1 VRVNLTK
8 IAQRNKNVKV
18 RFKPLLSIDVC
29 KPQQVERTIGEN
41 GEILHL
47 LRENIMAEK
56 SEKMLVL
63 GATGQQ
69 GGATAWA
76 LAADGWSVRALVRD
90 KRSSKAQD
98 LESLGVELMLGDF
111 RDPTSLEMAV
121 NGVYG
126 VFSVLPSSA
135 DAHYGITDE
144 DEVRFGIAVIDA
156 AKRASV
162 QHLVYSST
170 IGASPDIGLGHYESK
185 WHIEQYLRQ
194 SGLPFTI
201 VRPAPFMELLLYPHF
216 GLRQGVVTFFGA
228 PDRIV
233 QFIAVRDIGAIAAK
247 LLVDPSRLGI
257 TIDIASDALSGN
269 DIAAKISQAIARQVT
284 YMQVPAEAAAQNPM
298 LARLLQAMSDGK
310 LAGQAD
316 IPSLRILHP
325 GLLTFDRWLAAGH
338 AAAIAKL
345 LPPPQA

>member
-1 VRVNLTK
+1 
-8 IAQRNKNVKV
+8 
-18 RFKPLLSIDVC
+18 
-29 KPQQVERTIGEN
+29 
-41 GEILHL
+41 
-47 LRENIMAEK
+47 MAEK

-69 GGATAWA
+69 GGATARA
-76 LAADGWSVRALVRD
+76 LAADGWHVRALVRD
-90 KRSSKAQD
+90 KQSSKAQD
-98 LESLGVELMLGDF
+98 LASLGVELVFGDF
-111 RDPTSLEMAV
+111 QDPASIEMSM
-121 NGVYG
+121 NGIHG

-135 DAHYGITDE
+135 DAKYGISDE
-144 DEVRFGIAVIDA
+144 DEVRFGIAAIDA
-156 AKRASV
+156 AKRAGV

-194 SGLPFTI
+194 SGVSFSI

-228 PDRIV
+228 PDRV
-233 QFIAVRDIGAIAAK
+233 LQFIAVRDIGAIAAK
-247 LLVDPSRLGI
+247 LLVDPSRHLGV

-269 DIAAKISQAIARQVT
+269 DIAAKISQATARQVP
-284 YMQVPAEAAAQNPM
+284 YMQVSAEAAAKNPM
-298 LARLLQAMSDGK
+298 IARLLQAMTDGK

-316 IPSLRILHP
+316 IPSLRALHP
-325 GLLTFDRWLAAGH
+325 DLLTFDRWLAAGH

-345 LPPPQA
+345 LPPQA

>member
-1 VRVNLTK
+1 
-8 IAQRNKNVKV
+8 
-18 RFKPLLSIDVC
+18 
-29 KPQQVERTIGEN
+29 
-41 GEILHL
+41 
-47 LRENIMAEK
+47 MAEK

-69 GGATAWA
+69 GGATARA
-76 LAADGWSVRALVRD
+76 LAADGWHVRALVRD
-90 KRSSKAQD
+90 KQSSKAQD
-98 LESLGVELMLGDF
+98 LASLGVELVFGDF
-111 RDPTSLEMAV
+111 QDPASIERAM
-121 NGVYG
+121 NGIHG

-135 DAHYGITDE
+135 DAKYGISDD
-144 DEVRFGIAVIDA
+144 DEVRFGIAAIDA
-156 AKRASV
+156 AKRAGV

-194 SGLPFTI
+194 SGVPFSI

-228 PDRIV
+228 PDRVV

-247 LLVDPSRLGI
+247 LLVDPSRHLGV

-269 DIAAKISQAIARQVT
+269 DIAAKISQATARQVP
-284 YMQVPAEAAAQNPM
+284 YMQVSAEAAAKSPM
-298 LARLLQAMSDGK
+298 LARLLQAMTDGK

-316 IPSLRILHP
+316 IPSLRALHP

-345 LPPPQA
+345 LPPQA

>member
-1 VRVNLTK
+1 M
-8 IAQRNKNVKV
+8 AQ
-18 RFKPLLSIDVC
+18 
-29 KPQQVERTIGEN
+29 
-41 GEILHL
+41 
-47 LRENIMAEK
+47 K

-69 GGATAWA
+69 GGATARA

-90 KRSSKAQD
+90 KYSSKAQD
-98 LESLGVELMLGDF
+98 LASLGIELAVGEF
-111 RDPTSLEMAV
+111 RDPTSLETAM
-121 NGVYG
+121 NGVHG

-135 DAHYGITDE
+135 DAQYGITDE
-144 DEVRFGIAVIDA
+144 DEVRFGMAAIDA
-156 AKRASV
+156 AKRAGV

-170 IGASPDIGLGHYESK
+170 IGASPDIGLDHYESK

-194 SGLPFTI
+194 SGVPFSI

-216 GLRQGVVTFFGA
+216 GLRQGIVTFFGA
-228 PDRIV
+228 PEQVI

-247 LLVDPSRLGI
+247 LLVDSSRPTGT

-269 DIAAKISQAIARQVT
+269 DIAAKISQATARQVP
-284 YMQVPAEAAAQNPM
+284 YMQVPAEAAARNPM
-298 LARLLQAMSDGK
+298 LARLLQAMSEGK

-316 IPSLRILHP
+316 IPSLRALHP

-345 LPPPQA
+345 LPPQA

>member
-1 VRVNLTK
+1 
-8 IAQRNKNVKV
+8 
-18 RFKPLLSIDVC
+18 
-29 KPQQVERTIGEN
+29 
-41 GEILHL
+41 
-47 LRENIMAEK
+47 MAEK
-56 SEKMLVL
+56 SEKMLIL

-69 GGATAWA
+69 GGATARA
-76 LAADGWSVRALVRD
+76 LAADGWRVRALVRD
-90 KRSSKAQD
+90 KQSSKAQD
-98 LESLGVELMLGDF
+98 LESMGVELVLGDF
-111 RDPTSLEMAV
+111 RDPTSLERAM
-121 NGVYG
+121 NGVHG

-135 DAHYGITDE
+135 DAQYGISDE
-144 DEVRFGIAVIDA
+144 DEVQFGIAAIDA

-185 WHIEQYLRQ
+185 WHIEQYLRH
-194 SGLPFTI
+194 SGVPFSI

-216 GLRQGVVTFFGA
+216 GLRQGMVTFFGA
-228 PDRIV
+228 PEQIV
-233 QFIAVRDIGAIAAK
+233 QFIAVQDIGAIAAK
-247 LLVDPSRLGI
+247 LLVDPSRHLGT

-269 DIAAKISQAIARQVT
+269 DIAAKISQATARQVP
-284 YMQVPAEAAAQNPM
+284 YMQVSVEAAAQNPM

-316 IPSLRILHP
+316 IPSLRALHP

-345 LPPPQA
+345 LPPPA

>member
-1 VRVNLTK
+1 VV
-8 IAQRNKNVKV
+8 
-18 RFKPLLSIDVC
+18 
-29 KPQQVERTIGEN
+29 
-41 GEILHL
+41 
-47 LRENIMAEK
+47 EK
-56 SEKMLVL
+56 SEKILVL

-69 GGATAWA
+69 GGATARA

-90 KRSSKAQD
+90 KGSSKAQD
-98 LESLGVELMLGDF
+98 LESLGVELVLGDF
-111 RDPTSLEMAV
+111 QDPISLEAAM
-121 NGVYG
+121 NGIHG

-135 DAHYGITDE
+135 DAKYGISDE
-144 DEVRFGIAVIDA
+144 DEVRFGIAAIDA
-156 AKRASV
+156 AKRAGV

-194 SGLPFTI
+194 SGVPFSI

-228 PDRIV
+228 PEQIV

-247 LLVDPSRLGI
+247 LLIDPSRHLGT
-257 TIDIASDALSGN
+257 TIDLASDALSGN
-269 DIAAKISQAIARQVT
+269 DIAAKIAQATARQVP
-284 YMQVPAEAAAQNPM
+284 YMQIPAEAAAQSPM

-310 LAGQAD
+310 LAGHAD
-316 IPSLRILHP
+316 IPSLRALHP

-345 LPPPQA
+345 LPPQA

>member
-1 VRVNLTK
+1 
-8 IAQRNKNVKV
+8 
-18 RFKPLLSIDVC
+18 
-29 KPQQVERTIGEN
+29 
-41 GEILHL
+41 
-47 LRENIMAEK
+47 MAEK

-69 GGATAWA
+69 GGATARA
-76 LAADGWSVRALVRD
+76 LAADGWHVRALVRD
-90 KRSSKAQD
+90 KQSSKAQD
-98 LESLGVELMLGDF
+98 LASLGVELVFGDF
-111 RDPTSLEMAV
+111 QDPASIEMSM
-121 NGVYG
+121 NGIHG

-135 DAHYGITDE
+135 DAKYGISDD
-144 DEVRFGIAVIDA
+144 DEVRFGIAAIDA
-156 AKRASV
+156 AKRAGV

-194 SGLPFTI
+194 SGVPFSI

-216 GLRQGVVTFFGA
+216 GLCQGVVTFFGA
-228 PDRIV
+228 PDRVV
-233 QFIAVRDIGAIAAK
+233 QFIAVQDIGAIVAK
-247 LLVDPSRLGI
+247 LLVDPSHYLGV

-269 DIAAKISQAIARQVT
+269 DIAAKISQATARQVP
-284 YMQVPAEAAAQNPM
+284 YMQVSAEAAAKNPM
-298 LARLLQAMSDGK
+298 IARLLQAMTDGK

-316 IPSLRILHP
+316 IPSLRVLHP

-345 LPPPQA
+345 LPPQA

>member
-1 VRVNLTK
+1 
-8 IAQRNKNVKV
+8 
-18 RFKPLLSIDVC
+18 
-29 KPQQVERTIGEN
+29 
-41 GEILHL
+41 
-47 LRENIMAEK
+47 MAEK

-69 GGATAWA
+69 GGATARA
-76 LAADGWSVRALVRD
+76 LAADGWHVRALVRD
-90 KRSSKAQD
+90 KQSSKAQD
-98 LESLGVELMLGDF
+98 LASLGVELVFGDF
-111 RDPTSLEMAV
+111 QDPASIEMSM
-121 NGVYG
+121 NGIHG

-135 DAHYGITDE
+135 DAKYGISDD
-144 DEVRFGIAVIDA
+144 DEVRFGIAAIDA
-156 AKRASV
+156 AKRAGV

-194 SGLPFTI
+194 SGVPFSI

-228 PDRIV
+228 PDRVV
-233 QFIAVRDIGAIAAK
+233 QFIAVQDIGAIAAK
-247 LLVDPSRLGI
+247 LLVDPSRHLGV

-269 DIAAKISQAIARQVT
+269 DIAAKISQATARQVP
-284 YMQVPAEAAAQNPM
+284 YMQVSAEAAAKNPM
-298 LARLLQAMSDGK
+298 IARLLQAMTDGK

-316 IPSLRILHP
+316 IPSLRVLHP

-345 LPPPQA
+345 LPPQA

>member
-1 VRVNLTK
+1 VV
-8 IAQRNKNVKV
+8 
-18 RFKPLLSIDVC
+18 
-29 KPQQVERTIGEN
+29 
-41 GEILHL
+41 
-47 LRENIMAEK
+47 EK

-69 GGATAWA
+69 GGATARA
-76 LAADGWSVRALVRD
+76 LAADGWHVRALVRD
-90 KRSSKAQD
+90 KQSGKAQD
-98 LESLGVELMLGDF
+98 LADLGIELVFGDF
-111 RDPTSLEMAV
+111 RDRTSLEKAMD
-121 NGVYG
+121 GIHG

-135 DAHYGITDE
+135 DAQYGISDE
-144 DEVRFGIAVIDA
+144 DEVRFGIAAIDA
-156 AKRASV
+156 AKLAGV

-194 SGLPFTI
+194 SGVPFSI

-228 PDRIV
+228 PEQIV
-233 QFIAVRDIGAIAAK
+233 QFIAVQDIGAIAAK
-247 LLVDPSRLGI
+247 LLVDPSRHLGT

-269 DIAAKISQAIARQVT
+269 DIAAKISQATARQVP
-284 YMQVPAEAAAQNPM
+284 YMQVPAEAAAKSPM
-298 LARLLQAMSDGK
+298 LARLLQAMTDGK

-316 IPSLRILHP
+316 IPSLRALHP
-325 GLLTFDRWLAAGH
+325 DLLTFDRWLAAGN

-345 LPPPQA
+345 LPPQA

>member
-1 VRVNLTK
+1 MV
-8 IAQRNKNVKV
+8 
-18 RFKPLLSIDVC
+18 
-29 KPQQVERTIGEN
+29 
-41 GEILHL
+41 
-47 LRENIMAEK
+47 EK

-69 GGATAWA
+69 GGATARA
-76 LAADGWSVRALVRD
+76 LAADGWRVRALVRD
-90 KRSSKAQD
+90 KQSSKAQD
-98 LESLGVELMLGDF
+98 LAALGVELVLGDF
-111 RDPTSLEMAV
+111 QDPTSVEMAMS
-121 NGVYG
+121 GIHS
-126 VFSVLPSSA
+126 VFSVIPSSA
-135 DAHYGITDE
+135 DAQYGITDE
-144 DEVRFGIAVIDA
+144 DEVRFGIAAIDA
-156 AKRASV
+156 AKRAGV

-194 SGLPFTI
+194 SGLPFSI

-216 GLRQGVVTFFGA
+216 GLRQGVVTFFGE

-233 QFIAVRDIGAIAAK
+233 QFIAVQDLGAIVAK
-247 LLVDPSRLGI
+247 LLADPSHHLGI

-269 DIAAKISQAIARQVT
+269 DIAAKIGQATARQVP
-284 YMQVPAEAAAQNPM
+284 YMQVPAESAAQNPM

-316 IPSLRILHP
+316 IPSLRALHP
-325 GLLTFDRWLAAGH
+325 GLLTFERWLAAGH

-345 LPPPQA
+345 LPPQA

>member
-1 VRVNLTK
+1 
-8 IAQRNKNVKV
+8 
-18 RFKPLLSIDVC
+18 
-29 KPQQVERTIGEN
+29 
-41 GEILHL
+41 
-47 LRENIMAEK
+47 MAEK
-56 SEKMLVL
+56 SKKMLIL

-69 GGATAWA
+69 GGATARA
-76 LAADGWSVRALVRD
+76 LAADGWRVRALVRD
-90 KRSSKAQD
+90 KQSSKAQD
-98 LESLGVELMLGDF
+98 LESMGVELVLGDF
-111 RDPTSLEMAV
+111 RDPTSLERAM
-121 NGVYG
+121 NGVHG

-135 DAHYGITDE
+135 DAQYGISDE
-144 DEVRFGIAVIDA
+144 DEVQFGIASIDA

-194 SGLPFTI
+194 SGVPFCI

-228 PDRIV
+228 PDLIV
-233 QFIAVRDIGAIAAK
+233 QFIAVRDIGAIVAK
-247 LLVDPSRLGI
+247 LLVDPSHHLGM

-269 DIAAKISQAIARQVT
+269 DIAAKISQVTARQVP
-284 YMQVPAEAAAQNPM
+284 YMQVPTEAAAQNPM

-316 IPSLRILHP
+316 IPSLRALHP

-345 LPPPQA
+345 LPPQA

>member
-1 VRVNLTK
+1 MT
-8 IAQRNKNVKV
+8 
-18 RFKPLLSIDVC
+18 
-29 KPQQVERTIGEN
+29 
-41 GEILHL
+41 
-47 LRENIMAEK
+47 EK

-69 GGATAWA
+69 GGATARA

-90 KRSSKAQD
+90 KHSSKAQD
-98 LESLGVELMLGDF
+98 LESLGVELVFGDLQ
-111 RDPTSLEMAV
+111 DSSSLERAM
-121 NGVYG
+121 NGIHG

-135 DAHYGITDE
+135 DAKYGISDE

-156 AKRASV
+156 AKCAGV
-162 QHLVYSST
+162 QYLVYSST

-194 SGLPFTI
+194 SGVPFSI

-228 PDRIV
+228 PEQIV
-233 QFIAVRDIGAIAAK
+233 QFIAVQDIGAIVAK
-247 LLVDPSRLGI
+247 LLVDPSRDLGI

-269 DIAAKISQAIARQVT
+269 DIAAKISQVTARQVQ
-284 YMQVPAEAAAQNPM
+284 YMQIPAEAAAQNPM

-310 LAGQAD
+310 LAGHAD
-316 IPSLRILHP
+316 IPSLRALHP
-325 GLLTFDRWLAAGH
+325 GLLTFDGWLAAGH
-338 AAAIAKL
+338 AAAISKL
-345 LPPPQA
+345 LPPQV

>member
-1 VRVNLTK
+1 
-8 IAQRNKNVKV
+8 
-18 RFKPLLSIDVC
+18 
-29 KPQQVERTIGEN
+29 
-41 GEILHL
+41 
-47 LRENIMAEK
+47 MAEK

-69 GGATAWA
+69 GGATARA
-76 LAADGWSVRALVRD
+76 LAADGWHVRALVRD
-90 KRSSKAQD
+90 KQSSKAQD
-98 LESLGVELMLGDF
+98 LASLGVELVLGDF
-111 RDPTSLEMAV
+111 QDSASIERAM
-121 NGVYG
+121 NGIHG

-135 DAHYGITDE
+135 DVKYGISDD
-144 DEVRFGIAVIDA
+144 DEVRFGIAAIDA
-156 AKRASV
+156 AKRAGV

-194 SGLPFTI
+194 SGVPFSI

-228 PDRIV
+228 PDRVV

-247 LLVDPSRLGI
+247 LLVDPSRHLGV
-257 TIDIASDALSGN
+257 TIDIASDALSGK
-269 DIAAKISQAIARQVT
+269 DIAAKISQATARQVP
-284 YMQVPAEAAAQNPM
+284 YMQVSAEAAAKSPM
-298 LARLLQAMSDGK
+298 LARLLQAMTDGK

-316 IPSLRILHP
+316 IPSLRALHP
-325 GLLTFDRWLAAGH
+325 GLLTFDRWLATGH

-345 LPPPQA
+345 LPPQT

>member
-1 VRVNLTK
+1 
-8 IAQRNKNVKV
+8 
-18 RFKPLLSIDVC
+18 
-29 KPQQVERTIGEN
+29 
-41 GEILHL
+41 
-47 LRENIMAEK
+47 
-56 SEKMLVL
+56 
-63 GATGQQ
+63 
-69 GGATAWA
+69 
-76 LAADGWSVRALVRD
+76 LVRD
-90 KRSSKAQD
+90 KQSSKAKD
-98 LESLGVELMLGDF
+98 LASLGIELAVGDF
-111 RDPTSLEMAV
+111 RDITSLETAM
-121 NGVYG
+121 NGVHG

-135 DAHYGITDE
+135 DAQYGISDE
-144 DEVRFGIAVIDA
+144 DEVRFGIAAIDA
-156 AKRASV
+156 AKRANV

-194 SGLPFTI
+194 SGVPFSI

-228 PDRIV
+228 PEQVI

-247 LLVDPSRLGI
+247 LLVDPSRPTG
-257 TIDIASDALSGN
+257 TTSDALSDN
-269 DIAAKISQAIARQVT
+269 DIAVKISQATARQVP
-284 YMQVPAEAAAQNPM
+284 YMQVPAEAAARNPM

-316 IPSLRILHP
+316 IPSLRALHP

-338 AAAIAKL
+338 AEAIAKL